1 MSDLEK
7 NGLTEEETELNNENG
22 VSEENKEILKEEE
35 EEKAAEEVKE
45 EAEEAEA
52 ADETEEHKTEDTE
65 EDEIENST
73 VDNKTSFGDL
83 FIANFVD
90 VLAISAVSF
99 IILALF
105 QIIIKII
112 GYKISDTI
120 SMYLIMFILTS
131 LFYAPIC
138 HNSKLGTT
146 IGNKLFYLSLKR
158 DK

>member
-7 NGLTEEETELNNENG
+7 NGLTEEKTELNDENV
-22 VSEENKEILKEEE
+22 VSEENKEILNEEE

-45 EAEEAEA
+45 EAEA
-52 ADETEEHKTEDTE
+52 ADETEEHETEDTE
-65 EDEIENST
+65 EDEIDNST
-73 VDNKTSFGDL
+73 VDKKTSFGDL

-90 VLAISAVSF
+90 VLAISAISF

-112 GYKISDTI
+112 GYKISDAI
-120 SMYLIMFILTS
+120 SMYLIMFIVTS

-138 HNSKLGTT
+138 HNSKLETT